1 MAFEINKFRTNA
13 LNNSGARA
21 NLFDVTISGATI
33 AGLTPSEFNFSCKGA
48 AIPPMAVGVIEV
60 PYFGRVVKVP
70 GNKTFENWSVTI
82 INDEGFAIRNGFEK
96 WVASMG
102 THIGNVQSTA
112 SSALESGLYG
122 SGTVIHYG
130 KTGDASV
137 LAIYNFV
144 NIFPVSMSEI
154 TLGWDAND
162 AIEEF
167 TVEFAYDYWTHA
179 GEVTDFFLLFYIIT

>member
-1 MAFEINKFRTNA
+1 MATFNINTFRNKA
-13 LNNSGARA
+13 LNNAGARA
-21 NLFDVTISGATI
+21 NLFDVTMKAPGTA
-33 AGLTPSEFNFSCKGA
+33 SELNADEEFTFACKGA
-48 AIPPMAVGVIEV
+48 ALPAMTVGVVEV
-60 PYFGRVVKVP
+60 PYFGRSIKVP

-122 SGTVIHYG
+122 NAEVTHFG
-130 KTGDASV
+130 KTGNSDIIAK
-137 LAIYNFV
+137 YNFV
-144 NIFPVSMSEI
+144 NMFPVAVGEI

-179 GEVTDFFLLFYIIT
+179 GQVTT

>member
-1 MAFEINKFRTNA
+1 MAFSIDTFRSSA
-13 LNNSGARA
+13 LAAGGARA
-21 NLFDVTISGATI
+21 NLFEVTISDVAGTI
-33 AGLTPSEFNFSCKGA
+33 MPASTVKEFIFACKAA
-48 AIPPMAVGVIEV
+48 AIPAMAVAAVDV

-70 GNKTFENWSVTI
+70 GNKTFENWTVTI
-82 INDEGFAIRNGFEK
+82 INDESFSIRNGFEK
-96 WVASMG
+96 WLASMG

-122 SGTVIHYG
+122 SGTVTHYG
-130 KTGDASV
+130 KTGEADV

-144 NIFPVSMSEI
+144 NIFPVSVSEI
-154 TLGWDAND
+154 ALGWDAND

-179 GEVTDFFLLFYIIT
+179 GQVTT

>member
-1 MAFEINKFRTNA
+1 MAFQINKFRTNA

-48 AIPPMAVGVIEV
+48 AIPPMAVGVVEV

-70 GNKTFENWSVTI
+70 GNKTFDNWSVTI
-82 INDEGFAIRNGFEK
+82 INDEGFLVRNGMEK

-102 THIGNVQSTA
+102 THIGNVQSAA
-112 SSALESGLYG
+112 SSALTSALYG
-122 SGTVIHYG
+122 EAVVQHYG
-130 KTGDASV
+130 KTGATSKI
-137 LAIYNFV
+137 AEYKFV
-144 NIFPVSMSEI
+144 NIFPVSVSEI
-154 TLGWDAND
+154 ALAWDSND

-167 TVEFAYDYWTHA
+167 TVEFAYDYWKHE
-179 GEVTDFFLLFYIIT
+179 GIVTE